1 MRSPTSCCVLCWCFG
16 MCVCVRVCWMV
27 SRWCWDRCV
36 HHQTAKEPYTTYHTT
51 QNTTHNYNHLT
62 YPRQLRRRA
71 LGCLVVQVPCVCT
84 MCWLMGERAPD
95 GSIQLPNLMAL
106 VPNPSIVMDPVP
118 ASATPSLSPS
128 ETTNARRKMGSIHR
142 ACPFVICH
150 VRERLGRM
158 HMAEDRP
165 INRSISRDGA
175 HDDRAY
181 LIDQVAAHSHH
192 RLQVG
197 RRAAAV
203 VGVNVRMCHLI
214 SRVGMD
220 PGLYTN

>member
-1 MRSPTSCCVLCWCFG
+1 
-16 MCVCVRVCWMV
+16 
-27 SRWCWDRCV
+27 
-36 HHQTAKEPYTTYHTT
+36 
-51 QNTTHNYNHLT
+51 
-62 YPRQLRRRA
+62 
-71 LGCLVVQVPCVCT
+71 
-84 MCWLMGERAPD
+84 
-95 GSIQLPNLMAL
+95 
-106 VPNPSIVMDPVP
+106 
-118 ASATPSLSPS
+118 
-128 ETTNARRKMGSIHR
+128 MGSIHR

-158 HMAEDRP
+158 HMAEGRP

-197 RRAAAV
+197 WRAAAV